1 MYEVTIAIPLY
12 NAEKYIEKTLNS
24 ALAQTFESIEFLI
37 IDDMGTDGS
46 MEVVESLKSSSKR
59 GADIRVFKNPKN
71 LGIGASR
78 NIAIKEA
85 KGKYLF
91 FLDSDD
97 IMSSNCI
104 AVLYSSAVDQH
115 ADVTIASYKKIYDDG
130 REILTMQL
138 PLMSG
143 HLEDEFAG
151 LCYGVLQ
158 HFKISNWNVL
168 FNLDFLRGTHISYK
182 SDLGEDIIF
191 WSDLMPFVKSFSLLP
206 DITYYYVIRAESL
219 SHYNG
224 RDVIPISEINTQ
236 LFVRKC
242 MKEKMTTLR
251 GKPYFYDMCLYLS
264 RYFYSSAFF
273 FVANFKKIIPPMQV
287 SDLKDLL
294 TTPLSIKDIMRM
306 RHGKKLMVFYRLV
319 SKLPNWLLVYVL
331 LMSYKFY
338 TVLLPDL
345 KLIVEPNKKN
355 KNSDE

>member
-12 NAEKYIEKTLNS
+12 NAEKYIEKTLES
-24 ALAQTFESIEFLI
+24 ALSQTFESIEFLI
-37 IDDMGTDGS
+37 IDDSGTDRS
-46 MEVVESLKSSSKR
+46 MDIVEYVKSSRKR
-59 GADIRVFKNPKN
+59 GSDIRIFKNPKN

-78 NIAIKEA
+78 NIAINEA
-85 KGKYLF
+85 RGKYLF

-97 IMSSNCI
+97 IMTTDCI
-104 AVLYSSAVDQH
+104 KVLYSSAIDCH

-130 REILTMQL
+130 REILTMRL
-138 PLMSG
+138 PLRSG
-143 HLEDEFAG
+143 CLEDEFAG
-151 LCYGVLQ
+151 LCYGTLQ

-168 FNLDFLRGTHISYK
+168 FDLDFLRRSHISYK

-191 WSDLMPFVKSFSLLP
+191 WSDFIPLVKSFSLLP

-219 SHYNG
+219 SHYNS
-224 RDVIPISEINTQ
+224 REVIPISEINAQ

-294 TTPLSIKDIMRM
+294 AIPISGNDIMNM
-306 RHGKKLMVFYRLV
+306 RHGKKLMVFYRVV
-319 SKLPNWLLVYVL
+319 SKLPDRLLVWVL
-331 LMSYKFY
+331 WMSYKFY

-345 KLIVEPNKKN
+345 KLIVNPKKN
-355 KNSDE
+355 KNNNE